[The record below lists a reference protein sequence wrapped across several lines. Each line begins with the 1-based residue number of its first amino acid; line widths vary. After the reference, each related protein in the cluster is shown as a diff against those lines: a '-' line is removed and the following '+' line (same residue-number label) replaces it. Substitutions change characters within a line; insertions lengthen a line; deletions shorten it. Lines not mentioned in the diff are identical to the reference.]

1 MTITLKGITG
11 FIVSYLYNLHKLTNI
26 YTSVAIQLLERF
38 NEEVLGNG

>member
-11 FIVSYLYNLHKLTNI
+11 FIISYVYNLYKLTNI

-38 NEEVLGNG
+38 EEVLNNG